1 MMTQFRNWYVRNQD
15 AITWF
20 VIGLLSLAT
29 LDYVIKGDWLWATIS
44 AVLVVINYQF
54 RNVRMK

>member
-1 MMTQFRNWYVRNQD
+1 MMTKFREWYVRNQD

-20 VIGLLSLAT
+20 VIGLLT
-29 LDYVIKGDWLWATIS
+29 LSTIDYAIKGDWLWATIS
-44 AVLVVINYQF
+44 AVLIAINYKF

>member
-1 MMTQFRNWYVRNQD
+1 MMTKFREWYVRNQD

-20 VIGLLSLAT
+20 VIGLLT
-29 LDYVIKGDWLWATIS
+29 LSTVDYVVKGNWLWATIS
-44 AVLVVINYQF
+44 AVLIAINYNF

>member
-1 MMTQFRNWYVRNQD
+1 MTKFREWYVRNQD

-20 VIGLLSLAT
+20 VIGLLTLAT
-29 LDYVIKGDWLWATIS
+29 IDYVVKGDWLWATIS
-44 AVLVVINYQF
+44 AVLIAINYKF